1 MDCTCP
7 RCLSAMS
14 LASKCM
20 EPAFRMHLRAHS
32 TVAKFFQ
39 ALKDAP
45 SKAASAHQTPN
56 STFISYLHFL
66 CVFLQ
71 SVALCTSCIMF
82 VLTQDRLNMDLDRDS
97 LELML
102 NLLEIDAG

>member
-1 MDCTCP
+1 MLTTSLTLFRIETPLPLGKGNYFYAELQMYSTSSCVYYFLF

-45 SKAASAHQTPN
+45 SKAVSN
-56 STFISYLHFL
+56 SFVSGYPLLISFTF
-66 CVFLQ
+66 
-71 SVALCTSCIMF
+71 
-82 VLTQDRLNMDLDRDS
+82 
-97 LELML
+97 
-102 NLLEIDAG
+102 

>member
-1 MDCTCP
+1 VDDFID

-45 SKAASAHQTPN
+45 SKA
-56 STFISYLHFL
+56 
-66 CVFLQ
+66 V
-71 SVALCTSCIMF
+71 SVLALI
-82 VLTQDRLNMDLDRDS
+82 
-97 LELML
+97 
-102 NLLEIDAG
+102 